1 MVDLCI
7 GKHRL
12 VPDFLKFLRLT
23 DRYGNEDV
31 WEYLLDTKI
40 KWEWVDIRDL
50 ENKIMYSGC
59 IHLFS
64 ETEKIRELYLLN
76 VIVYDFEGNE
86 LYRVPQ
92 MYMSRPSETV
102 IMELRSVIE
111 AKGKDDEKKM
121 NRSIW
126 KVLVILF
133 LLQKAM
139 RWGMMVLLV
148 KLFLHNVHRHPNL
161 QKVLIA
167 RQLFYLWLE
176 KKR

>member
-111 AKGKDDEKKM
+111 AKGKNDEKK
-121 NRSIW
+121 
-126 KVLVILF
+126 
-133 LLQKAM
+133 
-139 RWGMMVLLV
+139 
-148 KLFLHNVHRHPNL
+148 
-161 QKVLIA
+161 
-167 RQLFYLWLE
+167 
-176 KKR
+176 

>member
-1 MVDLCI
+1 MFIIQSILLTGITYSVEIILYQVFHRSYVFPPLNDTLLNFTKNILFVILSIPVALCLSMVDLCI

-102 IMELRSVIE
+102 IMEFRGVIE
-111 AKGKDDEKKM
+111 TKGKDDEKK
-121 NRSIW
+121 
-126 KVLVILF
+126 
-133 LLQKAM
+133 
-139 RWGMMVLLV
+139 
-148 KLFLHNVHRHPNL
+148 
-161 QKVLIA
+161 
-167 RQLFYLWLE
+167 
-176 KKR
+176 